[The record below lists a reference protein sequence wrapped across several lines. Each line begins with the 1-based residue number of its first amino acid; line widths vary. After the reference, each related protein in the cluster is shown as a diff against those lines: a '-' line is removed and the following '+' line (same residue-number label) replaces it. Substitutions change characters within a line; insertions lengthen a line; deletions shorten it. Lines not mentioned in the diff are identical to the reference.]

1 MAEDVERKHMPVRR
15 YVLAAAMALPLALGL
30 PGCADD
36 RGQNETI
43 GTVVGGVVGAVVGS
57 QIGSGTGQ
65 IVATAVGTLAGA
77 WIGSSIGRSLDE
89 RDRQT
94 AYTTDQD
101 ALETNA
107 DGESSSWSN
116 PDNKTS
122 GSMTPVSSMQTAQG
136 SCRKYEKSVMVDG
149 KLEQATGTACRNSDG
164 TWVEAD

>member
-1 MAEDVERKHMPVRR
+1 MRISDWSSDV
-15 YVLAAAMALPLALGL
+15 
-30 PGCADD
+30 CSSD
-36 RGQNETI
+36 R
-43 GTVVGGVVGAVVGS
+43 A
-57 QIGSGTGQ
+57 
-65 IVATAVGTLAGA
+65 
-77 WIGSSIGRSLDE
+77 E

-94 AYTTDQD
+94 AQATDQE

-136 SCRKYEKSVMVDG
+136 TCRKYEKSVMVDG